1 VTESAQPTTVGNYF
15 VSNYPP
21 FSFWVPDQ
29 VPAVAAVLERPAPR
43 DVPLGLYIHIP
54 FCRKRCDFCY
64 FKVYTDKNSSQV
76 RRYLDAVL
84 LELDTYMQA
93 ELLNGRKPSFVYF
106 GGGTPSYLSTG
117 QLTELFEGLQS
128 RLAWDDAREIAFE
141 CEPGTLQEG
150 KAQRLKELGVTRLS
164 LGVENFDAEV
174 LELNN
179 RAHRATE
186 IDRAYGFIRD
196 AGIEQVN
203 IDLIAGMVGETEDNW
218 KYCIDRTLELAPE
231 SVTLYQMEVPYNT
244 TMYQRMKDGST
255 NVAPVADWDT
265 KRRWVAEGF
274 ERLEQEGYVVG
285 SAYTA
290 SRGKSTSFLYRDA
303 LWQGADML
311 GLGVSSFG
319 HLGGVHYQNESSWDN
334 YISRCEAGEAPVHRA
349 YETNPEERLIREF
362 ILQLKLGHLDPS
374 YFADKFGVDVLER
387 FRDPLREHQDAG
399 YMVVDGDGIHTTR
412 EGLMRIDGLLPSFFL
427 EHHRTSRYV

>member
-1 VTESAQPTTVGNYF
+1 MTESAQPTTVGNYF

-21 FSFWVPDQ
+21 FSFWVPEK
-29 VPAVAAVLERPAPR
+29 VPAVAHVLARPAPR
-43 DVPLGLYIHIP
+43 DVPLGLYVHIP

-76 RRYLDAVL
+76 RRYLEAL
-84 LELDTYMQA
+84 LSELDIYVRA
-93 ELLNGRKPSFVYF
+93 EWLNGRKPSFVYF

-117 QLTELFEGLQS
+117 QLTELFEGLRS
-128 RLAWDDAREIAFE
+128 RLPWDDAREIAFE

-150 KAQRLKELGVTRLS
+150 KAQLLKTLGVTRLS

-179 RAHRATE
+179 RAHRAAE

-196 AGIEQVN
+196 AGVSQVN
-203 IDLIAGMVGETEDNW
+203 IDLIAGMVGETDENW
-218 KYCIDRTLELAPE
+218 SRCIDRTLELAPE

-244 TMYQRMKDGST
+244 TMYQRMQDGSSR
-255 NVAPVADWDT
+255 VAPGADWDT
-265 KRRWVAEGF
+265 KRRWVREGF
-274 ERLEQEGYVVG
+274 GRLEQAGYVVG

-290 SRGKSTSFLYRDA
+290 SRGEHTSFLYRDA
-303 LWQGADML
+303 LWRGADML

-319 HLGGVHYQNESSWDN
+319 HLGGVHYQNESSFDT

-349 YETNPEERLIREF
+349 YETNAEERLIREF
-362 ILQLKLGHLDPS
+362 ILQLKLGHLEPA
-374 YFADKFGVDVLER
+374 YFSDKFGVDVLER
-387 FRDPLREHQDAG
+387 FAKPLQEHQDAG
-399 YMVVDGDGIHTTR
+399 YLVLDGDGIRTTR
-412 EGLMRIDGLLPSFFL
+412 EGLLRIDGLLPSFFL
-427 EHHRTSRYV
+427 EQHRTTRYV